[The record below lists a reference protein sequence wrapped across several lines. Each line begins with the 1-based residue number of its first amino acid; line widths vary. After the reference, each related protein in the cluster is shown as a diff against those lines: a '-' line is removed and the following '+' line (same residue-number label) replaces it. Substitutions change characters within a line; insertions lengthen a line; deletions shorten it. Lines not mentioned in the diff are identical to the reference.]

1 MITTQFFNARMT
13 AENMKA
19 EYKKLVKIYHP
30 DLHPGIDD
38 ITIKTINNEFSYW
51 YARAASEEVY
61 TRKTDEQPD
70 KDYSKY
76 RNSEYISNLEAMIN
90 WLLANNLDR
99 FTGVEI
105 DLVGVFIWISGITY
119 DQAEARAIVKG
130 VGFQGSY
137 KHHDD
142 GSKEYMWK
150 WTPEIRRFA
159 ANPNIDSIK
168 RTYGSYNQNRKGSTR
183 KQLA

>member
-1 MITTQFFNARMT
+1 MTTTTFFNRTMT
-13 AENMKA
+13 AEAMKA
-19 EYKKLVKIYHP
+19 NYRSLVKIHHP
-30 DLHPGIDD
+30 DLGGN
-38 ITIKTINNEFSYW
+38 TEVMKQLNAEFSYW

-61 TRKTDEQPD
+61 TRKSDENPD

-76 RNSEYISNLEAMIN
+76 RNSEYIQSLEAMIN
-90 WLLANNLDR
+90 WLLANNLDC

-105 DLVGVFIWISGITY
+105 DLVGVFIWISGITFE
-119 DQAEARAIVKG
+119 QTEARAIVKE

-137 KHHDD
+137 KYHDNGD
-142 GSKEYMWK
+142 REYMWK
-150 WTPEIRRFA
+150 WTPEIKRFA

-168 RTYGSYNQNRKGSTR
+168 RTYGSFNQNRKGSTY